1 MRNSSLVE
9 GSCAEDVTGLKPA
22 AEAVDIQV
30 QERRRNAGG
39 RNHQMNLATGDS
51 GGETQRGSA
60 GPLDHRLGMVGER
73 SSGDEGELR
82 GLLERGEVRIPE

>member
-30 QERRRNAGG
+30 QERRCNAGG
-39 RNHQMNLATGDS
+39 RNHQMNLVTGDS
-51 GGETQRGSA
+51 GGETQRDST
-60 GPLDHRLGMVGER
+60 GPLEHRLGMVGER
-73 SSGDEGELR
+73 SSGDEGEL
-82 GLLERGEVRIPE
+82 